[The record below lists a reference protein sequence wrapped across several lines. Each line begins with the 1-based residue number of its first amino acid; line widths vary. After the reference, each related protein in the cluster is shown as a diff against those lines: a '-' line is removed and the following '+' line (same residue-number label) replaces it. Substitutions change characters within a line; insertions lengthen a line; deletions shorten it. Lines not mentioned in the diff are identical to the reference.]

1 MDNIRVYGAKLAIVM
16 IMFVGKGSS
25 KIITSDLYKSI
36 FKVQFPHFRYEKN
49 QPIPC
54 PKCGYETAE
63 TKGLS
68 MSTRT
73 HKFGRQ
79 QPGGQDDDDD
89 SGGYYAWQSKSI

>member
-1 MDNIRVYGAKLAIVM
+1 MCLWFFLLKWYLTKANS
-16 IMFVGKGSS
+16 KGFYNHV
-25 KIITSDLYKSI
+25 KKDYK
-36 FKVQFPHFRYEKN
+36 KFPILKYEKN

-68 MSTRT
+68 MSTRS

-79 QPGGQDDDDD
+79 QPGGVAGEDDD
-89 SGGYYAWQSKSI
+89 SSSYYAWQSKFRLCT

>member
-1 MDNIRVYGAKLAIVM
+1 MK
-16 IMFVGKGSS
+16 
-25 KIITSDLYKSI
+25 
-36 FKVQFPHFRYEKN
+36 YEKN

-68 MSTRT
+68 MSTRS

-79 QPGGQDDDDD
+79 QPGGVAGEDDD
-89 SGGYYAWQSKSI
+89 SSSYYAWQSKFGLPT